1 MQGSVQKQYSHA
13 IMLLLYISAQLW
25 FTWLL
30 WYFFIILIIF
40 FSIVL
45 HQGSMIFWP
54 TMTSL
59 PGNWWASSSKFLETS
74 WGDRKTAC
82 RDIQRLQLHQQF
94 FLLPVH
100 LQRVM
105 REIALLEM
113 HLVLYQRS
121 QGSTGRKFLLFLVM
135 LINICVPPAPTPST
149 EIGVCPFAILLLMR
163 PTAPH
168 CETLNCRRSTCS
180 HYVLANWWLICMNLW
195 SHFSFPSGWLLGLGV
210 DLNFKFTKNHKFS
223 HKSHPTNSYE
233 ITTS

>member
-1 MQGSVQKQYSHA
+1 
-13 IMLLLYISAQLW
+13 MLLIYISAQLW
-25 FTWLL
+25 LL
-30 WYFFIILIIF
+30 CSCDITLLFYYFF
-40 FSIVL
+40 IVL

-54 TMTSL
+54 TMRFL
-59 PGNWWASSSKFLETS
+59 PGNWWVSSSKFLETS

-82 RDIQRLQLHQQF
+82 RDVQRLQLHQQF

-105 REIALLEM
+105 TEITLLKM

-121 QGSTGRKFLLFLVM
+121 QGITGRKFLLFLVM
-135 LINICVPPAPTPST
+135 WINIYVPPAPTPST

-180 HYVLANWWLICMNLW
+180 HYVLANWWLICMNL
-195 SHFSFPSGWLLGLGV
+195 
-210 DLNFKFTKNHKFS
+210 
-223 HKSHPTNSYE
+223 
-233 ITTS
+233 